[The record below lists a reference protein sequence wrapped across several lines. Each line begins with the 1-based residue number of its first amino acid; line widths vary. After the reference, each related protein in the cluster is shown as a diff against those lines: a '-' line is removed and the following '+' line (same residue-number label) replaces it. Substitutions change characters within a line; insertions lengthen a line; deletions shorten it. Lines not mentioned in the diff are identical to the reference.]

1 MYVTLAT
8 IVLQMK
14 KIIRFDAC
22 CTVLIPCP
30 QLHSVQ
36 KISGQDEENET
47 ATVPKRTPVFWIAT
61 IGGGVLVLAVVL
73 SAVAVVLTKTQAPK
87 KTNGAAQDAADCDA
101 ALETSHV
108 FHPGFCAK
116 HSSAAR
122 LPFRK
127 LTGDAMSLLTLGDF
141 GRDGLCCQ
149 NDVAMEMALASD
161 QLPKTRNIL
170 SMGDNF
176 YPTGLQ

>member
-1 MYVTLAT
+1 M
-8 IVLQMK
+8 
-14 KIIRFDAC
+14 
-22 CTVLIPCP
+22 
-30 QLHSVQ
+30 
-36 KISGQDEENET
+36 
-47 ATVPKRTPVFWIAT
+47 FWIAT

-73 SAVAVVLTKTQAPK
+73 SVVAVVLTKAKTPK
-87 KTNGAAQDAADCDA
+87 KTNGADCDA

-122 LPFRK
+122 FPFRK
-127 LTGDAMSLLTLGDF
+127 LSGDAMSLLTLGDF

-149 NDVAMEMALASD
+149 NDVAMEMALAAD
-161 QLPKTRNIL
+161 QLPKTRNVL

-176 YPTGLQ
+176 YPKGLQ